1 VPPDRTSPLPPAS
14 KLKPD
19 TIMTTSVEPRN
30 VPFFNY
36 RGAFTE
42 IEAALMDTIRD
53 VVHRGAFILQKDLTE
68 FERAIADY
76 LGVKHAFGVG
86 NATDGLLFAFRA
98 AGLKPGDEVIFPSH
112 TMVAGPAAVH
122 YAGGIPVPVDIGRD
136 GLLDPAA
143 IEGAV
148 TGKTKFIMP
157 VQLNGRTCDM
167 DAIQRAADK
176 HGLQIIEDAAQGLG
190 SKFRGRFA
198 GTFGAAAAFSFYP
211 AKILG
216 CLGDGGMVVT
226 NDDAVAE
233 KIALLRDHGRN
244 ADGDVVMWGLNSRL
258 DNLQA
263 AILHLQFR
271 DYDAIIAHRRRLAAA
286 YHEHLSGLAEVTL
299 PPAPEAD
306 SNHFDVFQN
315 FEIEGDRRDELKEFL
330 KARGIGTLIQWGGKA
345 VHQYPKLG
353 LTRSLPVTERF
364 FTRCLM
370 LPLNMMVTL
379 DDAEYIS
386 ATIREFYGR

>member
-1 VPPDRTSPLPPAS
+1 
-14 KLKPD
+14 
-19 TIMTTSVEPRN
+19 
-30 VPFFNY
+30 
-36 RGAFTE
+36 
-42 IEAALMDTIRD
+42 
-53 VVHRGAFILQKDLTE
+53 
-68 FERAIADY
+68 
-76 LGVKHAFGVG
+76 
-86 NATDGLLFAFRA
+86 
-98 AGLKPGDEVIFPSH
+98 
-112 TMVAGPAAVH
+112 
-122 YAGGIPVPVDIGRD
+122 
-136 GLLDPAA
+136 
-143 IEGAV
+143 
-148 TGKTKFIMP
+148 
-157 VQLNGRTCDM
+157 
-167 DAIQRAADK
+167 
-176 HGLQIIEDAAQGLG
+176 
-190 SKFRGRFA
+190 
-198 GTFGAAAAFSFYP
+198 
-211 AKILG
+211 
-216 CLGDGGMVVT
+216 MVVT

-263 AILHLQFR
+263 AILHLQFK

-286 YHEHLSGLAEVTL
+286 YHEHLGGLAEVTL
-299 PPAPEAD
+299 PPSPDAD

-315 FEIEGDRRDELKEFL
+315 LEIEGARRDELKEFL

-386 ATIREFYGR
+386 AIIREFYGR